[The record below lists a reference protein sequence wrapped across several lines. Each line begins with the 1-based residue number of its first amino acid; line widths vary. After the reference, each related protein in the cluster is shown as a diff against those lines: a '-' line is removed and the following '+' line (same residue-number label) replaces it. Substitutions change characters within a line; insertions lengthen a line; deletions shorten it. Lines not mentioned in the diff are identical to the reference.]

1 VQPVVEKHIYKP
13 HEVIHEKRVV
23 NVHHHAPE
31 LLPSR
36 IAPAITIAEWELLQS
51 KTAAAKTE

>member
-1 VQPVVEKHIYKP
+1 VIEKHIYKP

-23 NVHHHAPE
+23 NIHHHAPE
-31 LLPSR
+31 LLPTR